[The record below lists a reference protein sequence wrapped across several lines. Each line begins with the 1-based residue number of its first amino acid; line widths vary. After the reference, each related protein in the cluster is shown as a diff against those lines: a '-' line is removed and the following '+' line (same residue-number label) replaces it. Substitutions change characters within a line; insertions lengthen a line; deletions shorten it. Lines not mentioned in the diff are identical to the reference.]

1 MSDHNKELLNKFEE
15 DIRYFVERFEKR
27 ASNPG
32 GEKFQGPLDRLY
44 NMKDRLIGLKLGF
57 GDEASSA
64 NDDIISADLLT
75 QRLNDLKATTIDSI
89 DQVHEELKHFTPALT
104 RLEQLVSGSTGGAAS
119 GDNGKLEK
127 IMSSS
132 DRKVDRIID
141 AIPDLAADI
150 SSLSGSL
157 DQKLDSIVSS
167 LALISQRQE
176 KLESR
181 FDALSSGGAVTASS
195 SSSNGTPADMSPL
208 TARLDAMAKQLQ
220 GLRVPAA
227 AAPAPAQK
235 DEQLGQMTHSVRE
248 LEALVRNLLREL
260 ERHGRNPIV
269 PGRLPGGAHKKPVNG
284 KSSPVKASK
293 RRPTKLPR
301 SVEFPTGREPTS

>member
-1 MSDHNKELLNKFEE
+1 MSDHNKELLNKFED

-27 ASNPG
+27 AAAPG

-64 NDDIISADLLT
+64 NNNDDDVVSADLLT

-89 DQVHEELKHFTPALT
+89 DQVHEELKHFTPALE
-104 RLEQLVSGSTGGAAS
+104 RLEHLLSGSNNGHSTGDS
-119 GDNGKLEK
+119 DKLQK
-127 IMSSS
+127 VLSSN
-132 DRKVDRIID
+132 DQKVDRIID

-150 SSLSGSL
+150 STLSGSM
-157 DQKLDSIVSS
+157 DQKLDSIVTS

-176 KLESR
+176 KLEARLDS
-181 FDALSSGGAVTASS
+181 LSAGGPVTEGSS
-195 SSSNGTPADMSPL
+195 SSAPSAAGMAPL
-208 TARLDAMAKQLQ
+208 TARLDAMAKQIQ
-220 GLRVPAA
+220 GLKVPA
-227 AAPAPAQK
+227 PQSSEK
-235 DEQLGQMTHSVRE
+235 DENFGQMAHSVRE
-248 LEALVRNLLREL
+248 LEALIRNLLREL
-260 ERHGRNPIV
+260 ERHGRSPNM
-269 PGRLPGGAHKKPVNG
+269 PGRLPGGAHKKPSQA
-284 KSSPVKASK
+284 KAPVKTSK